1 MRMRS
6 ADPPGVDIVGAIKNR
21 AAGLI
26 EKLAKDLVD
35 CGQIGIK
42 IEMLFL
48 DVKDERMF
56 RIEEADG
63 AVALIAFGHKILA
76 AWIPMRI
83 RTEQGNRSA
92 NIVGWVGSALP
103 ENMGRHGGGCRL
115 AVHSCDPD
123 APF

>member
-1 MRMRS
+1 MRMLS
-6 ADPPGVDIVGAIKNR
+6 ADPPGVDVVSAIENR
-21 AAGLI
+21 ATGLI
-26 EKLAKDLVD
+26 KKLAKDLVD
-35 CGQIGIK
+35 GGEIDIK

-83 RTEQGNRSA
+83 RTEQGNLSA
-92 NIVGWVGSALP
+92 NIVGWVGSAFP
-103 ENMGRHGGGCRL
+103 
-115 AVHSCDPD
+115 
-123 APF
+123 